1 MITGIFH
8 IPARRLML
16 NEMLTASRPFD
27 FKFCETVFHSSGP
40 ALRNISPRHC
50 QEAVVL
56 TFGMI
61 GLAFAALCVLGTLSS
76 SVREP
81 SI

>member
-1 MITGIFH
+1 
-8 IPARRLML
+8 ML
-16 NEMLTASRPFD
+16 NEMLTRSRRFS
-27 FKFCETVFHSSGP
+27 FNFCETVFQSSGLAVREVVLTP
-40 ALRNISPRHC
+40 E
-50 QEAVVL
+50 EAVVL
-56 TFGMI
+56 VFLVT